1 MTSLR
6 NILLVGGLL
15 ALSACAT
22 QTFKP
27 DKAPEYGITRDFT
40 PFYKQRPIPGAITDI
55 ALKAKTRVKLLRKG
69 TEYSFVLLEDSRT
82 GYVANK
88 NMSITPPGTFKKPFG
103 SAGDESTK
111 PRRKRRLGAT
121 AAAGASPTP
130 SPSPIPQI
138 EQTSDTA
145 SPGESAPSPTPRA
158 TPEEIPK
165 PSPTPAPAPQVP
177 LEKPKFR
184 L

>member
-1 MTSLR
+1 MMSLR

-27 DKAPEYGITRDFT
+27 DKAPEYGINRDFT
-40 PFYKQRPIPGAITDI
+40 PFYKQRPVPGANTDVS
-55 ALKAKTRVKLLRKG
+55 LKAKTRVKLLRKG

-88 NMSITPPGTFKKPFG
+88 NMAVTPPGTQKKPFG
-103 SAGDESTK
+103 SPDDEATK
-111 PRRKRRLGAT
+111 PRRKRRAVAT
-121 AAAGASPTP
+121 AGAGASPTT
-130 SPSPIPQI
+130 SPGSVSQVD
-138 EQTSDTA
+138 QTRETP
-145 SPGESAPSPTPRA
+145 SPGEGAPAPTPNA
-158 TPEEIPK
+158 TPEETPK
-165 PSPTPAPAPQVP
+165 PPPTPAPTPQAP

>member
-40 PFYKQRPIPGAITDI
+40 PFYKQRPVPGATTDI

-88 NMSITPPGTFKKPFG
+88 NMAITPPGTQKEPSG
-103 SAGDESTK
+103 SAGNESTK
-111 PRRKRRLGAT
+111 PRRKKRVVPT

-130 SPSPIPQI
+130 SPGSAPQV
-138 EQTSDTA
+138 EQTTETP
-145 SPGESAPSPTPRA
+145 SPGESAPSPTPNA
-158 TPEEIPK
+158 TPEETPK
-165 PSPTPAPAPQVP
+165 PAPTPQSP

>member
-40 PFYKQRPIPGAITDI
+40 PFYKQRPVPGANTDI
-55 ALKAKTRVKLLRKG
+55 SLKAKTRVKLLRTG

-103 SAGDESTK
+103 SADDESTK
-111 PRRKRRLGAT
+111 PRRKRRSVAA

-130 SPSPIPQI
+130 SPSSVSQI
-138 EQTSDTA
+138 EQTSEKPSA
-145 SPGESAPSPTPRA
+145 SESAPAPTPNA
-158 TPEEIPK
+158 TPVESPK
-165 PSPTPAPAPQVP
+165 PPPNPAPTPQVP